1 MKINDI
7 LSLNIKKLNS
17 VTTNNIISSVYIGDV
32 LSFVMTHGKKNTLW
46 LTVQTNINVIAVA
59 SYNNF
64 SGIIFLENRYP
75 DNETIKKATEL
86 KIPLFIS
93 SDDAFL
99 LSKKLISIG
108 L

>member
-7 LSLNIKKLNS
+7 LSLNIKRLNS
-17 VTTNNIISSVYIGDV
+17 VTTNNIVSNVYIGDV
-32 LSFVMTHGKKNTLW
+32 LSFVMSNGKKHTLW

-59 SYNNF
+59 NYNNF

-75 DNETIKKATEL
+75 DDETIKKATEL